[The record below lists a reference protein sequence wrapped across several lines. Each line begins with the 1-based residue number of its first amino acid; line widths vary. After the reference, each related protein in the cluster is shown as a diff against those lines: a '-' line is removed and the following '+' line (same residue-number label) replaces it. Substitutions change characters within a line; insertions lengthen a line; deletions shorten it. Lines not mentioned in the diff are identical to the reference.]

1 MMKRLTL
8 LGLLLFC
15 IFPLSVAAWIMSSD
29 KRDQLS
35 IEAGIEAIKSGEYD
49 DAFSHLLPLAKEGNL
64 EAQYNIGWL
73 YANGIGGKVDVPTA
87 IYWWEKASASNH
99 APSQFSLGMIYLTGD
114 GKTIKKNV
122 PEAIHW
128 HMRSARN
135 GYDEGREMM
144 RQLYK
149 TRTATVLKLYPDITG
164 EAWFSQKKSA
174 E

>member
-1 MMKRLTL
+1 MKRRTL
-8 LGLLLFC
+8 LVLPFC
-15 IFPLSVAAWIMSSD
+15 ILPLSVPAWIMTSET
-29 KRDQLS
+29 RDQLS
-35 IEAGIEAIKSGEYD
+35 IEAGIEAIKSGNHDE
-49 DAFSHLLPLAKEGNL
+49 AFSQLIPLAKEGNP
-64 EAQYNIGWL
+64 EARYNIGWL

-87 IYWWEKASASNH
+87 IYWWEKAAASNH

-114 GKTIKKNV
+114 GKSIKKNV

-144 RQLYK
+144 RQLYR
-149 TRTATVLKLYPDITG
+149 TRKGTVLKLYPDIAG
-164 EAWFSQKKSA
+164 EPWFSKKKSA